1 MRCTHIPLPAGD
13 AHIVYP
19 GPAGPRRGMRFEA
32 QRAGAEECELLMQ
45 AAAAAP
51 AEADGIIRK
60 VCTSFREYTSRGGEL
75 LSAREKLF
83 SLLESG
89 VSRHG

>member
-1 MRCTHIPLPAGD
+1 MEE
-13 AHIVYP
+13 
-19 GPAGPRRGMRFEA
+19 RRK
-32 QRAGAEECELLMQ
+32 QDLT
-45 AAAAAP
+45 

-60 VCTSFREYTSRGGEL
+60 VCTSFREYTRRGGEL
-75 LSAREKLF
+75 LSAREELF

>member
-1 MRCTHIPLPAGD
+1 
-13 AHIVYP
+13 
-19 GPAGPRRGMRFEA
+19 MRFEA

-45 AAAAAP
+45 AAASAP

-60 VCTSFREYTSRGGEL
+60 VCTSFREYTRRGGEL
-75 LSAREKLF
+75 LSAREELF